1 VRIAQVAPL
10 FESVPPTLYGGSER
24 VVSWLTEELVGLG
37 HDVTLFASG
46 DSKTKAKLVP
56 ACEVALW
63 RDKECRETLP
73 HHVRMME
80 LLFRDVSNFDVIHF
94 HCDYVHFPLVRRYP
108 CATVTTLHGFPHDHD
123 LRGLFEEYADVP
135 LVSISNNQRTPLPAA
150 NWQGTVYHGLPE
162 SLHTFYPHPGKYL
175 AFLGRIS
182 PEKGV
187 ERAIEVARRT
197 GIPLKIAAKIYEED
211 RNYFDRVIQPLL
223 SANASIV
230 EFMGEVGG
238 AAKDEFLGRALA
250 LLFPIDWPEPFGLV
264 MIEAMACGTPVIAWR
279 KGSVPEIMQ
288 DGKTGFVVDSLEDAI
303 RCIPRLTSIRRETC
317 RRVFQKRFRA
327 ERMATEYLLIYEQMI
342 RARTGRLS

>member
-1 VRIAQVAPL
+1 
-10 FESVPPTLYGGSER
+10 
-24 VVSWLTEELVGLG
+24 
-37 HDVTLFASG
+37 
-46 DSKTKAKLVP
+46 
-56 ACEVALW
+56 
-63 RDKECRETLP
+63 
-73 HHVRMME
+73 
-80 LLFRDVSNFDVIHF
+80 
-94 HCDYVHFPLVRRYP
+94 
-108 CATVTTLHGFPHDHD
+108 
-123 LRGLFEEYADVP
+123 
-135 LVSISNNQRTPLPAA
+135 
-150 NWQGTVYHGLPE
+150 VYHGLPE

-288 DGKTGFVVDSLEDAI
+288 DGKTGFVVDSLEDAV
-303 RCIPRLTSIRRETC
+303 RCIPRLTSIRREDC

-327 ERMATEYLLIYEQMI
+327 ERMATDYLRIYEQMI
-342 RARTGRLS
+342 HARTKQGRLS